1 MSIKGRNAEE
11 LENILAAGDEWLR
24 QSGVVTS
31 TTHNEIVVNIR
42 VQFPVVKH
50 LEYYIDPNG
59 NNLNLTVYVDLIDL
73 IAPERSKMFDNLVK
87 SARFLVPKRTK
98 RTKKKNKQSKLQDL
112 LDVAID
118 MNLPIL
124 TDNKDKLIDAIYEML
139 SGYLVEYSIIIRVSR
154 YKKGMKNES
163 K

>member
-1 MSIKGRNAEE
+1 M
-11 LENILAAGDEWLR
+11 
-24 QSGVVTS
+24 
-31 TTHNEIVVNIR
+31 
-42 VQFPVVKH
+42 
-50 LEYYIDPNG
+50 
-59 NNLNLTVYVDLIDL
+59 
-73 IAPERSKMFDNLVK
+73 
-87 SARFLVPKRTK
+87 
-98 RTKKKNKQSKLQDL
+98 
-112 LDVAID
+112 AID